1 MTKDGQDY
9 DEMIEEIDPE
19 KETETSRAQ
28 DLTRRRSS
36 RYGLRFQEGKKI
48 FFAEINQINNKYLYF
63 PGVRYRDLAEWRR
76 RLVLQI
82 NVQFETFI
90 LYLIFSMHN
99 HVRR

>member
-1 MTKDGQDY
+1 MSKDGQDY

-48 FFAEINQINNKYLYF
+48 FFAEINQINK
-63 PGVRYRDLAEWRR
+63 
-76 RLVLQI
+76 
-82 NVQFETFI
+82 
-90 LYLIFSMHN
+90 
-99 HVRR
+99 